1 MTLASYHDVSGR
13 IDEAVQPQKP
23 LDVVRLVDSA
33 DPNKSAVDAIWR
45 QARLLRDEWRSER
58 YRRLSGD

>member
-1 MTLASYHDVSGR
+1 MTLASYHDASGT

-33 DPNKSAVDAIWR
+33 DANKSAVDAIWR

-58 YRRLSGD
+58 YRRLSGG